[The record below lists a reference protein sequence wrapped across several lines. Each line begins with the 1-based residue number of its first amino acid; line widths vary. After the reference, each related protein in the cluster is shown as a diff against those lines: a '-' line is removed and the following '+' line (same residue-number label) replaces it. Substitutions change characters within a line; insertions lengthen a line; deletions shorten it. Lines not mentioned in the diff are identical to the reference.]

1 MSDDDR
7 RSDDEYWDDVYYF
20 ENYLEEE
27 ENSGCSYPRIKGS
40 FWIWLVV
47 FIVACNISK
56 GLGEAVLVIGFVWWI
71 ISKLI
76 K

>member
-1 MSDDDR
+1 MADDFHEN
-7 RSDDEYWDDVYYF
+7 DEDYWDDVYYF

-27 ENSGCSYPRIKGS
+27 KNSGTAGPSIKGA

-56 GLGEAVLVIGFVWWI
+56 GLGEAVLVIGIVLWI
-71 ISKLI
+71 ISKFI